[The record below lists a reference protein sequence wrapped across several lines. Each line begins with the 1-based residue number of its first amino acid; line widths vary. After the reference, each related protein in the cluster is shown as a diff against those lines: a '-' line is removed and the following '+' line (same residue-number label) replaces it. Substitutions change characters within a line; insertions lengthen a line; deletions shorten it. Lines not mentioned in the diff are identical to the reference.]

1 MFKKSLII
9 ATSALAL
16 ATANVSTAKADD
28 QAGLL
33 IGGIVGGILGSS
45 ITKGHKNRNV
55 AIIGG
60 TLLGAVVGDNI
71 ANHRHNHHTRRVYR
85 ETVEYHDIHR
95 PHRPKQRVIY
105 QQPQNFDPCL
115 RYHKARNRQAC
126 RAGQNRHEMQHAYN
140 YGYNNERRYSHNHP
154 WWN

>member
-71 ANHRHNHHTRRVYR
+71 ANHKHKPQHVER
-85 ETVEYHDIHR
+85 ERVEYHEPYRPRHR
-95 PHRPKQRVIY
+95 VVYR
-105 QQPQNFDPCL
+105 QPQNFDPCL